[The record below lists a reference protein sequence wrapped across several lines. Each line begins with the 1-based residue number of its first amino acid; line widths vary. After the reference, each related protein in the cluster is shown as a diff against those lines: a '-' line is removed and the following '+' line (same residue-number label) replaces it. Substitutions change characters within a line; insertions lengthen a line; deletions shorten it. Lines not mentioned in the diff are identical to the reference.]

1 MGFFVNT
8 QVLAARF
15 DACDGFAD
23 LLGQVKARVLGAQ
36 AHQDLPFE
44 QLVEALAPERT
55 LSHNP
60 LFQAMFNHQGS
71 SAAQAPPAAA
81 WA

>member
-1 MGFFVNT
+1 VPVANRTRVEVEGLVGFFVNT

-44 QLVEALAPERT
+44 QLVEAWRLSAP
-55 LSHNP
+55 
-60 LFQAMFNHQGS
+60 
-71 SAAQAPPAAA
+71 
-81 WA
+81 